1 MNYGQQVLSRLMNPG
16 TLLIVIG
23 AVVVYGSGWI
33 SRRFLPDKG
42 ENANLICKAIG
53 VMIAII
59 GTILTL
65 GLIH

>member
-33 SRRFLPDKG
+33 TRRLAPDKG
-42 ENANLICKAIG
+42 ENANLICKAVGCVIALIG
-53 VMIAII
+53 AVMIFR
-59 GTILTL
+59 
-65 GLIH
+65 